1 MKRVTAVLYL
11 VKNQQGYEV
20 FSLKDIDQ
28 TIKGFMPVENSLLIR
43 LKYVSISQ
51 TDAFEIIT
59 QMKNTIFF
67 IIYHF

>member
-51 TDAFEIIT
+51 TDAFEIIK
-59 QMKNTIFF
+59 QMKNTIFL
-67 IIYHF
+67 YHI